1 MSTTSVDASSA
12 SADKL
17 LGLELV
23 RFVCA
28 CAILFWHYKHFAF
41 VPAGSFPLDNSRQPF
56 YTIFRLAY
64 DHGFYGVQIFW
75 CISGYIFFWKYSVA
89 IAERRLSFG
98 TFLILRFSRLY
109 PLHVATLF
117 LVLAMQFLYFH
128 SHGYYFVY
136 QFNDVKH
143 FAAQL
148 LLASSW
154 GLTDGDSFNG
164 PIWSISVEVLVYLM
178 FFLVLRAFGYKSIVT
193 VAILVLSVAATLLN
207 FSSTIIEC
215 IAFFYMGGLSA
226 SARLMFERISRASRW
241 RVPIAIA
248 LIMVLPVAVLGA
260 RFYFYRHFTFC
271 ALLGCSGVLLA
282 VLARNYRLAPAMR
295 RVIEAAGNMTYS
307 SYLMHFP
314 IQLAIVLLFH
324 YFGKSIPYYSDI
336 FFGLYMAMILSIAYF
351 VYRFI
356 ERPAQTLI
364 RQQFLR

>member
-1 MSTTSVDASSA
+1 MHNRPGPIAALRSQANAMSTTSVDASSS

-17 LGLELV
+17 IGLELI

-41 VPAGSFPLDNSRQPF
+41 EPDGSFPLDNSRQPF
-56 YTIFRLAY
+56 YSAFRVGY

-75 CISGYIFFWKYSVA
+75 CISGYIFFWKYSIA
-89 IAERRLSFG
+89 IAQRRLG
-98 TFLILRFSRLY
+98 LRTFLVLRFSRLY

-178 FFLVLRAFGYKSIVT
+178 FFLLLRLFGYKWIVT

-207 FSSTIIEC
+207 ISNTIVEC
-215 IAFFYMGGLSA
+215 VAFFYMGGLSA
-226 SARLMFERISRASRW
+226 SARLTFERISRTSRW
-241 RVPIAIA
+241 CAVVAFA
-248 LIMVLPVAVLGA
+248 MLIFLPATILGPK
-260 RFYFYRHFTFC
+260 FYLYRHFTFC
-271 ALLGCSGVLLA
+271 ALLVYSGVLLG
-282 VLARNYRLAPAMR
+282 VLARNYRLAPSMR
-295 RVIEAAGNMTYS
+295 GVSVILWARRIYHSICLVS
-307 SYLMHFP
+307 SWP
-314 IQLAIVLLFH
+314 V
-324 YFGKSIPYYSDI
+324 
-336 FFGLYMAMILSIAYF
+336 
-351 VYRFI
+351 
-356 ERPAQTLI
+356 
-364 RQQFLR
+364 